1 MPVRTQHLIAVIAT
15 CLLLVPTALAAPAA
29 GVKWR
34 ITTSMSA
41 QGMTLPGQTTEV
53 CQPVNSNE
61 TVVMDREQSNCTIT
75 ERSRRGNTETFAMRC
90 TGEEAMEGRM
100 EITHLGPDHYRG
112 RMRATSADG
121 SFDMTYEG
129 RKLGGSCDPGALER
143 QAQAAVAQ
151 GQAQQAA
158 MCRQMAAE
166 GQAAMFVGPGAL
178 CSSAADKATLCK
190 VVKDYDGMDRLL
202 ATRRAVAAAPRGSAG
217 DDSAQVARLCGFQ
230 VDAHATQL
238 CGRAQSAGK
247 MAFLARNCPALAE
260 PIARREC
267 VGRGYTT
274 PVASGYGDF
283 CAAWAQLNG
292 DTASAAE
299 DGGDARAP
307 EERGTGD
314 ALREGAREALKGIL
328 GF

>member
-1 MPVRTQHLIAVIAT
+1 MSRHTPRLLALAT
-15 CLLLVPTALAAPAA
+15 LTACLLAPGAFAAPAA
-29 GVKWR
+29 GEKWR

-41 QGMTLPGQTTEV
+41 QGMTLPGQSSEV

-75 ERSRRGNTETFAMRC
+75 DRRRSGNTESFAMRC
-90 TGEEAMEGRM
+90 TGEEPMEGRM

-112 RMRATSADG
+112 RMRATSNDG
-121 SFDMTYEG
+121 TFEMTYEG

-151 GQAQQAA
+151 SQAQLAA
-158 MCRQMAAE
+158 TCRQMAAE
-166 GQAAMFVGPGAL
+166 GQASMFLGPDAT
-178 CSSAADKATLCK
+178 CSSASDKAALCK
-190 VVKDYDGMDRLL
+190 VVKDYAGMDRLL
-202 ATRRAVAAAPRGSAG
+202 ATRRAAAQAPRGYP
-217 DDSAQVARLCGFQ
+217 DDSAQVAALCGFQ

-247 MAFLARNCPALAE
+247 MAFLARNCPTLAE

-283 CAAWAQLNG
+283 CAAWAQANG
-292 DTASAAE
+292 DTASAEA
-299 DGGDARAP
+299 DSGDARAP